1 MSEPIDSDSTYGT
14 YDAQAST
21 NYGVRGTRQLNNRNK
36 NTPMRKEYYASGIN
50 DIGWWYDYDYKS
62 PGLGLGDYTTEA
74 TQDDIS
80 QIHTI
85 YSFYVRESVAT
96 FLRQPPPLESLIS
109 SFREI
114 QSRGLPY
121 RVAIDTTGKVLG
133 YGYLAPFN
141 GTRMAYAPTVEV
153 SLYVHPEYTS
163 KGVGSRL
170 LSSILESVESEAGVW
185 HRACEHKEYE
195 SHVQVIPEDEGRV
208 CSIIACMAVDT
219 TGKEN
224 GEGLRKWYEQRG
236 FVERGRL
243 KNVGYKQGRWIDTV
257 YLQYSV
263 RRDGNL

>member
-1 MSEPIDSDSTYGT
+1 MSIHI
-14 YDAQAST
+14 
-21 NYGVRGTRQLNNRNK
+21 R
-36 NTPMRKEYYASGIN
+36 
-50 DIGWWYDYDYKS
+50 
-62 PGLGLGDYTTEA
+62 EA

-163 KGVGSRL
+163 KCVGSRL

-243 KNVGYKQGRWIDTV
+243 KNVGYKQGRWCDSLSILWFSLPTDMRRIDTV

-263 RRDGNL
+263 RRDANL

>member
-1 MSEPIDSDSTYGT
+1 MSIHI
-14 YDAQAST
+14 
-21 NYGVRGTRQLNNRNK
+21 R
-36 NTPMRKEYYASGIN
+36 
-50 DIGWWYDYDYKS
+50 
-62 PGLGLGDYTTEA
+62 EA

-208 CSIIACMAVDT
+208 CSIMPAWRSI
-219 TGKEN
+219 
-224 GEGLRKWYEQRG
+224 L
-236 FVERGRL
+236 RGRRMARVCESGMNNGGL
-243 KNVGYKQGRWIDTV
+243 WSEGD
-257 YLQYSV
+257 
-263 RRDGNL
+263 